1 VLDSRRFRITL
12 TLLRQGTAFYPEL
25 AKGSRAATKHSKCG
39 FSRCGHSL
47 LTKENRMRR
56 FGVLITALIAILFAF
71 PLWAQ
76 TVAIRAGNV
85 IDPAT
90 GKVSTNQIILIKD
103 QKIAEIG
110 PSVSIPSDAQVIDLS
125 N

>member
-1 VLDSRRFRITL
+1 
-12 TLLRQGTAFYPEL
+12 
-25 AKGSRAATKHSKCG
+25 
-39 FSRCGHSL
+39 
-47 LTKENRMRR
+47 MRR
-56 FGVLITALIAILFAF
+56 FAVLIAILFAF

-90 GKVSTNQIILIKD
+90 GKVATNQIILVKD

-110 PSVSIPSDAQVIDLS
+110 PSVSIPPARK
-125 N
+125 